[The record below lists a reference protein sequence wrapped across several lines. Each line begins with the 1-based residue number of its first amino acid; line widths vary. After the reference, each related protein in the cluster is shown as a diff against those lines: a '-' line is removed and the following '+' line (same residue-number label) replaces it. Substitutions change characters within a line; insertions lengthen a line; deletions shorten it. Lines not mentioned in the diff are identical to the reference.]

1 MPLPNICRI
10 CRICRKNKAKINCP
24 INQEKTSCP
33 IIIFPEKISKALPVI
48 LLVYPETKVLLQKCN
63 NMSTLIDLLMS
74 LKGRLPVTKVFLKET
89 KKTIKRLN
97 KFIENCEKSKQE
109 YEDPRKQKRL
119 SSIAYNFPGR
129 LFPLSLDTYNNW
141 AYQIWTKKG
150 KPGFKKQRITGVL
163 IGKGYVTTNG
173 KTGWAKKIYRR
184 YLGVLIERT
193 PKNHVTIKITCPD

>member
-1 MPLPNICRI
+1 MPLPNI

-24 INQEKTSCP
+24 INQEKISCP
-33 IIIFPEKISKALPVI
+33 IIIFPKQTSKALPVI

-119 SSIAYNFPGR
+119 SLIAYNFPGR
-129 LFPLSLDTYNNW
+129 LLPLSLDAYNSW
-141 AYQIWTKKG
+141 AYQVWIKKG
-150 KPGFKKQRITGVL
+150 KPKFRKQLITGAL
-163 IGKGYVTTNG
+163 IGKGYVITNG
-173 KTGWAKKIYRR
+173 GYGWDKKVYRR
-184 YLGVLIERT
+184 YLGVLIEKT
-193 PKNHVTIKITCPD
+193 PEKHIAIKITCPD